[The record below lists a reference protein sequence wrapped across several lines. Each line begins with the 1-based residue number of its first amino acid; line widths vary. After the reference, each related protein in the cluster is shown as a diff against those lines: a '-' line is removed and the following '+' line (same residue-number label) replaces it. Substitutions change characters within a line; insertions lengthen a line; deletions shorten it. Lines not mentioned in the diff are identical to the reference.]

1 MHQVAVFVLEE
12 FLNAFDSL
20 VVEIRILWYFLR
32 QLEVELEDLLLF
44 GVNLDDEVVGEELAL
59 GQVLV

>member
-32 QLEVELEDLLLF
+32 QLEVELEDLLFF